1 MRKLY
6 SGLFVVLVL
15 MGIGLFNTTAAYA
28 ASVTVRPET
37 VQAAPGSEVEIPI
50 TIQHAAGIGAMELV
64 LAYDPAILEPKTVD
78 NGALLSDNSLLN
90 YNSEQA
96 GRLVIGIATLD
107 YVRGNGALVNTHF
120 VVLGNEGQTSPL
132 RLENAHAWEGENRL
146 DVMVNPEAGEF
157 TVSRAGLPMWLLLL
171 VVIILI
177 ALILVVVQRKRHRQA
192 K

>member
-6 SGLFVVLVL
+6 FSLFMVLL
-15 MGIGLFNTTAAYA
+15 GIGLFNTTAAYA

-64 LAYDPAILEPKTVD
+64 LAYDPSILEPKTVV

-90 YNSEQA
+90 FNSEQP
-96 GRLVIGIATLD
+96 GRLAIGIATLD
-107 YVRGNGALVNTHF
+107 YVRGDGALVNAHF
-120 VVLGNEGQTSPL
+120 VVRGKEGQTSSL
-132 RLENAHAWEGENRL
+132 RLENARAWEGENRL
-146 DVMVNPEAGEF
+146 DVQVNTEAGEF
-157 TVSRAGLPMWLLLL
+157 TVSGAGLPLWLLLL
-171 VVIILI
+171 VAIIVI
-177 ALILVVVQRKRHRQA
+177 ALILVAVQRRRHRQA